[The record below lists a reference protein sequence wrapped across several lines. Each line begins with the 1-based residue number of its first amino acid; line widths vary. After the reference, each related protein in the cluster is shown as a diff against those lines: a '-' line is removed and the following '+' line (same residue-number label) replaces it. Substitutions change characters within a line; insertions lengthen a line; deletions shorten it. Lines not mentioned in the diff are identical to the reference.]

1 MKETALESNL
11 SLPLGCLPT
20 TSGALLFAYCYF
32 RIPPLLLQLP
42 LRYLKIG
49 RFKYTQIKHD
59 FLARF
64 VEERENCRSCRGCI
78 RPSPI
83 AISDIILL
91 TQDRRR
97 G

>member
-20 TSGALLFAYCYF
+20 TSGALLL
-32 RIPPLLLQLP
+32 RILLFQNTPLLLQLP

-59 FLARF
+59 FLGCF
-64 VEERENCRSCRGCI
+64 VEERENCGSCRRCI
-78 RPSPI
+78 RPPPI
-83 AISDIILL
+83 VTSDVILSSH
-91 TQDRRR
+91 DRLR